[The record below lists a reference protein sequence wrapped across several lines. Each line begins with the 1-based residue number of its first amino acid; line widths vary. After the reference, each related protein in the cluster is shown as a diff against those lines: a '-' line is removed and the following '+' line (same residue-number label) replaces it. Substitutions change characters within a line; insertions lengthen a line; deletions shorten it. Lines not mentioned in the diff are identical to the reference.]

1 MTAVL
6 SQTPA
11 TAKAAPL
18 ILLMII
24 FIDGLGTALLLPMLP
39 MLLDPGDP
47 AGVVFGSAPTAARTA
62 GLYGVLLAGY
72 AFAMM
77 VGAPLLGALSD
88 RIGRRPT
95 LLLAVTGSVAG
106 YALSTWAVSVG
117 SVGLL
122 IAGRLLGGTFA
133 GSVPV
138 AQAMLVQTPDS
149 AMKRIGWVMF
159 AMTAGFFTG
168 PALTGILLAA
178 HTPGASLLLPLQ
190 VALTLS
196 VLCLL
201 MALLLPSTPA
211 PAATMGPSLIRQV
224 LNGFTS
230 PATRRPLFALL
241 WLQIGWNLFYQY
253 LPWML
258 ARQSQT
264 VGSISLLLT
273 VVGIGMCIAFIWVAG
288 ALQTRYPA
296 PQIARA
302 AIPVLVVSCA
312 LLAATLDNS
321 LALVFGALA
330 AIAYGVAYTAL
341 IGHALACE
349 QSSLRGTV
357 LGIAASL
364 AAGAAAVTALL
375 GGIIGVWGNLLLASL
390 SVAALALSWVI
401 LVLGRD
407 RDE

>member
-1 MTAVL
+1 MSTVL
-6 SQTPA
+6 SQIHV
-11 TAKAAPL
+11 TAKAAPF
-18 ILLMII
+18 ILLLII

-39 MLLDPGDP
+39 MLLDPADP
-47 AGVVFGSAPTAARTA
+47 AGVVFASAPSAARTA
-62 GLYGVLLAGY
+62 WLYGVLLAGY

-77 VGAPLLGALSD
+77 LGAPLLGALSD
-88 RIGRRPT
+88 RIGRRQT
-95 LLLAVTGSVAG
+95 LLLAVAGSVAG
-106 YALSTWAVSVG
+106 YALSTWAVSQG
-117 SVGLL
+117 SVVLL
-122 IAGRLLGGTFA
+122 IAGRLLGGAFA

-159 AMTAGFFTG
+159 AMTAGFFAG
-168 PALTGILLAA
+168 PALTGILLAG

-201 MALLLPSTPA
+201 MAFILPSGPA
-211 PAATMGPSLIRQV
+211 PAAKTGPSLIRQV

-230 PATRRPLFALL
+230 PSTRRPLLALL

-258 ARQSQT
+258 ARQSQA
-264 VGSISLLLT
+264 VGSISLLLA
-273 VVGIGMCIAFIWVAG
+273 VIGGGMCVAFIWVAG

-296 PQIARA
+296 PRIARLA
-302 AIPVLVVSCA
+302 LPTLVVSCA
-312 LLAATLDNS
+312 LLAVTLDNS

-349 QSSLRGTV
+349 QASLRGTV

-375 GGIIGVWGNLLLASL
+375 GGVVGVWGNLLLVSL
-390 SVAALALSWVI
+390 SVGALILSWVA
-401 LVLGRD
+401 LGVGGD
-407 RDE
+407 R

>member
-1 MTAVL
+1 MTSVF
-6 SQTPA
+6 SRTHA
-11 TAKAAPL
+11 TAKATPL

-117 SVGLL
+117 SEGLL

-159 AMTAGFFTG
+159 AMTAGFS
-168 PALTGILLAA
+168 PVPRSRA
-178 HTPGASLLLPLQ
+178 PCWQ
-190 VALTLS
+190 V
-196 VLCLL
+196 
-201 MALLLPSTPA
+201 
-211 PAATMGPSLIRQV
+211 IR
-224 LNGFTS
+224 
-230 PATRRPLFALL
+230 R
-241 WLQIGWNLFYQY
+241 
-253 LPWML
+253 
-258 ARQSQT
+258 
-264 VGSISLLLT
+264 
-273 VVGIGMCIAFIWVAG
+273 
-288 ALQTRYPA
+288 
-296 PQIARA
+296 
-302 AIPVLVVSCA
+302 
-312 LLAATLDNS
+312 
-321 LALVFGALA
+321 
-330 AIAYGVAYTAL
+330 
-341 IGHALACE
+341 E
-349 QSSLRGTV
+349 
-357 LGIAASL
+357 
-364 AAGAAAVTALL
+364 
-375 GGIIGVWGNLLLASL
+375 
-390 SVAALALSWVI
+390 
-401 LVLGRD
+401 
-407 RDE
+407 

>member
-1 MTAVL
+1 MTAAL
-6 SQTPA
+6 SQTHA

-18 ILLMII
+18 ILLLII

-47 AGVVFGSAPTAARTA
+47 AGVVFGSTPTAARTA
-62 GLYGVLLAGY
+62 WLYGVLLAGY

-95 LLLAVTGSVAG
+95 LVLAVAGSVVG
-106 YALSTWAVSVG
+106 YAVSTWAVSLG

-122 IAGRLLGGTFA
+122 IAGRLLGGAFA

-138 AQAMLVQTPDS
+138 AQAMLVQTHDG

-159 AMTAGFFTG
+159 AMTAGFFAG
-168 PALTGILLAA
+168 PALTGVLLAS
-178 HTPGASLLLPLQ
+178 HTLGASLLLPLQ

-196 VLCLL
+196 VACLL
-201 MALLLPSTPA
+201 LAFLLPSTPT
-211 PAATMGPSLIRQV
+211 PAATTGPSLIRQIW
-224 LNGFTS
+224 NGFTS
-230 PATRRPLFALL
+230 PATRRPLLALL

-258 ARQSQT
+258 ALESQS
-264 VGSISLLLT
+264 VGKISLMLA
-273 VVGIGMCIAFIWVAG
+273 VIGIGMCIAFIWVAG

-296 PQIARA
+296 PRIARA
-302 AIPVLVVSCA
+302 AIPTLAVCCT

-375 GGIIGVWGNLLLASL
+375 GGAIGGLGNLLLASF
-390 SVAALALSWVI
+390 SVGALVLSWVI
-401 LVLGRD
+401 LVSGRD
-407 RDE
+407 

>member
-1 MTAVL
+1 MSAVL
-6 SQTPA
+6 SQPHA
-11 TAKAAPL
+11 TAKAAPF
-18 ILLMII
+18 ILLLII

-39 MLLDPGDP
+39 MLLDPADP
-47 AGVVFGSAPTAARTA
+47 AGVVFASAPTAARTA
-62 GLYGVLLAGY
+62 WLYGVLLAGY

-77 VGAPLLGALSD
+77 LGAPLLGALSD

-95 LLLAVTGSVAG
+95 LLLAVAGAVAG
-106 YALSTWAVSVG
+106 YVLSTWAVSQG
-117 SVGLL
+117 SVALL
-122 IAGRLLGGTFA
+122 IAGRLLGGAFA

-138 AQAMLVQTPDS
+138 AQALLIQTPDS

-159 AMTAGFFTG
+159 AMTAGFFAG
-168 PALTGILLAA
+168 PALTGILLAG

-201 MALLLPSTPA
+201 MAFILPSSPA
-211 PAATMGPSLIRQV
+211 PAATTGPSLIRQV

-230 PATRRPLFALL
+230 PATRRPLLALL

-258 ARQSQT
+258 ARQSQA

-273 VVGIGMCIAFIWVAG
+273 VVGVGMCVAFIWVAG

-296 PQIARA
+296 PRIARF
-302 AIPVLVVSCA
+302 AIPTLVVSCA

-321 LALVFGALA
+321 LGLAFGALA

-349 QSSLRGTV
+349 QASLRGTV

-375 GGIIGVWGNLLLASL
+375 GGVVGVWGNLLLVSL
-390 SVAALALSWVI
+390 SVGALILSWAALGV
-401 LVLGRD
+401 GGD
-407 RDE
+407 Q

>member
-168 PALTGILLAA
+168 PALTGILLAG

-201 MALLLPSTPA
+201 MAFLLPSTPA
-211 PAATMGPSLIRQV
+211 PAATTGPTLIRQV

-230 PATRRPLFALL
+230 PATRRPLLALL

-253 LPWML
+253 LPWMF
-258 ARQSQT
+258 ARQSQA

-349 QSSLRGTV
+349 QSSLRGTHW
-357 LGIAASL
+357 LPAPQPSRRCW
-364 AAGAAAVTALL
+364 AG
-375 GGIIGVWGNLLLASL
+375 
-390 SVAALALSWVI
+390 
-401 LVLGRD
+401 
-407 RDE
+407 

>member
-1 MTAVL
+1 M
-6 SQTPA
+6 
-11 TAKAAPL
+11 
-18 ILLMII
+18 
-24 FIDGLGTALLLPMLP
+24 
-39 MLLDPGDP
+39 
-47 AGVVFGSAPTAARTA
+47 
-62 GLYGVLLAGY
+62 
-72 AFAMM
+72 
-77 VGAPLLGALSD
+77 
-88 RIGRRPT
+88 
-95 LLLAVTGSVAG
+95 LAVTGSVAG

-138 AQAMLVQTPDS
+138 AQTMLVQTPDS

-168 PALTGILLAA
+168 PALTGILLAG

-201 MALLLPSTPA
+201 MAFLLPSTPA
-211 PAATMGPSLIRQV
+211 PAATTGPTLIRQV

-230 PATRRPLFALL
+230 PATRRPLLALL

-258 ARQSQT
+258 ARQSQA

-357 LGIAASL
+357 LGI
-364 AAGAAAVTALL
+364 
-375 GGIIGVWGNLLLASL
+375 
-390 SVAALALSWVI
+390 
-401 LVLGRD
+401 
-407 RDE
+407 

>member
-1 MTAVL
+1 MSAVL
-6 SQTPA
+6 SQTNA
-11 TAKAAPL
+11 TAKAAPF
-18 ILLMII
+18 ILLLII

-39 MLLDPGDP
+39 MLLDPADP
-47 AGVVFGSAPTAARTA
+47 AGVVFASAPTAARTA
-62 GLYGVLLAGY
+62 WLYGVLLAGY

-77 VGAPLLGALSD
+77 LGAPLLGALSD

-95 LLLAVTGSVAG
+95 LLLAVAGSVAG
-106 YALSTWAVSVG
+106 YALSTWAVSQG
-117 SVGLL
+117 SVALL
-122 IAGRLLGGTFA
+122 IAGRLLGGAFA

-138 AQAMLVQTPDS
+138 AQAMLIQTPDS

-159 AMTAGFFTG
+159 AMTAGFFAG
-168 PALTGILLAA
+168 PALTGILLAG

-201 MALLLPSTPA
+201 MAFILPSSPA
-211 PAATMGPSLIRQV
+211 PAATTGPSLIRQV

-230 PATRRPLFALL
+230 PATRRPLLALL

-258 ARQSQT
+258 ARHSQA

-273 VVGIGMCIAFIWVAG
+273 VVGVGMCVAFIWVAG

-296 PQIARA
+296 PQIARL
-302 AIPVLVVSCA
+302 AIPTLVVSCA

-349 QSSLRGTV
+349 QASLRGTV

-375 GGIIGVWGNLLLASL
+375 GGVVGVWGNLLLVSL
-390 SVAALALSWVI
+390 SVGALILSWAALRV
-401 LVLGRD
+401 GGD
-407 RDE
+407 R

>member
-1 MTAVL
+1 MSVVL
-6 SQTPA
+6 LQPHA
-11 TAKAAPL
+11 TAKAAPF
-18 ILLMII
+18 ILLLII

-39 MLLDPGDP
+39 MLLDPADP
-47 AGVVFGSAPTAARTA
+47 AGVVFASAPTAARTA
-62 GLYGVLLAGY
+62 WLYGVLLAGY

-77 VGAPLLGALSD
+77 LGAPLLGALSD

-95 LLLAVTGSVAG
+95 LLLAVAGSVAG
-106 YALSTWAVSVG
+106 YVLSTWAVSQG
-117 SVGLL
+117 SVALL
-122 IAGRLLGGTFA
+122 IAGRLLGGAFA

-138 AQAMLVQTPDS
+138 AQALLVQTPDS

-159 AMTAGFFTG
+159 AMTAGFFAG
-168 PALTGILLAA
+168 PALTGILLAG

-201 MALLLPSTPA
+201 MAFILPSSPA
-211 PAATMGPSLIRQV
+211 PAATTGPSLIRQV

-230 PATRRPLFALL
+230 PATRRPLLALL

-258 ARQSQT
+258 ARQSQA

-273 VVGIGMCIAFIWVAG
+273 VVGVGMCVAFIWVAG

-296 PQIARA
+296 PRIARF
-302 AIPVLVVSCA
+302 AIPTLVVSCA

-321 LALVFGALA
+321 LGLVFGALA

-349 QSSLRGTV
+349 QASLRGTV

-375 GGIIGVWGNLLLASL
+375 GGVVGVWGNLLLVSL
-390 SVAALALSWVI
+390 SVGALILSWAALGV
-401 LVLGRD
+401 GGD
-407 RDE
+407 R

>member
-1 MTAVL
+1 MIADL
-6 SQTPA
+6 SQTP
-11 TAKAAPL
+11 TAKAAPF
-18 ILLMII
+18 ILLLII
-24 FIDGLGTALLLPMLP
+24 FIDGLGTALLFPMLP
-39 MLLDPGDP
+39 ILLNPADPS
-47 AGVVFGSAPTAARTA
+47 GVVFGSAPTAAWTA
-62 GLYGVLLAGY
+62 WLYGVLLAGY

-77 VGAPLLGALSD
+77 LGTPLLGALSD

-95 LLLAVTGSVAG
+95 LLLAVAGSVAG
-106 YALSTWAVSVG
+106 HALSTWAVSHGNVA
-117 SVGLL
+117 LL
-122 IAGRLLGGTFA
+122 IAGRLLGGAFA

-159 AMTAGFFTG
+159 AMTAGFFAG
-168 PALTGILLAA
+168 PALTGILLAD
-178 HTPGASLLLPLQ
+178 HTPGATLLLPLQ
-190 VALTLS
+190 VALALN

-201 MALLLPSTPA
+201 MAFMLPSSPA
-211 PAATMGPSLIRQV
+211 PAATTGPTLISQV
-224 LNGFTS
+224 WNGFTS
-230 PATRRPLFALL
+230 SATRRPLLSLL

-273 VVGIGMCIAFIWVAG
+273 VVGIGMCVSFIWVAG
-288 ALQTRYPA
+288 ALQTHYPA
-296 PQIARA
+296 PRIARL
-302 AIPVLVVSCA
+302 AIPTLVVSCA
-312 LLAATLDNS
+312 LLAITLDNS
-321 LALVFGALA
+321 LAMIFGALA

-349 QSSLRGTV
+349 QASLRGTV

-375 GGIIGVWGNLLLASL
+375 GGVVGVWGNLLLVSVSVGALIL
-390 SVAALALSWVI
+390 SWAAL
-401 LVLGRD
+401 GTGGD
-407 RDE
+407 R

>member
-1 MTAVL
+1 MSAVL
-6 SQTPA
+6 SQTHA
-11 TAKAAPL
+11 TAKAAPF
-18 ILLMII
+18 ILLLII
-24 FIDGLGTALLLPMLP
+24 FIDGLGTALLMPMLP
-39 MLLDPGDP
+39 MLLDPADP
-47 AGVVFGSAPTAARTA
+47 AGVVFASAPNAARTA
-62 GLYGVLLAGY
+62 WLYGVLLAGY
-72 AFAMM
+72 AFTMM
-77 VGAPLLGALSD
+77 LGAPLLGALSD

-95 LLLAVTGSVAG
+95 LLLAVAGSVAG
-106 YALSTWAVSVG
+106 YALSTWAVSQGNVA
-117 SVGLL
+117 LL
-122 IAGRLLGGTFA
+122 IAGRLLGGAFA

-159 AMTAGFFTG
+159 AMTAGFFAG
-168 PALTGILLAA
+168 PALTGILLAG
-178 HTPGASLLLPLQ
+178 HTPGTSLLLPLQ
-190 VALTLS
+190 VALALS

-201 MALLLPSTPA
+201 MAFILPSSPV
-211 PAATMGPSLIRQV
+211 PAATTGPSLISQV

-230 PATRRPLFALL
+230 PATRRPLLALL

-258 ARQSQT
+258 ARQSQA

-273 VVGIGMCIAFIWVAG
+273 VIGVGMCAAFIWVAG

-296 PQIARA
+296 PRIARL
-302 AIPVLVVSCA
+302 AIPTLVVSCA
-312 LLAATLDNS
+312 LLAATLDNA

-349 QSSLRGTV
+349 RAGLRGTV

-375 GGIIGVWGNLLLASL
+375 GGVVGVWGNLLLVSL
-390 SVAALALSWVI
+390 SVAALILSWAA
-401 LVLGRD
+401 LGVGGD
-407 RDE
+407 R

>member
-6 SQTPA
+6 SQTHA

-18 ILLMII
+18 ILLLII

-62 GLYGVLLAGY
+62 WLYALLLAGY

-95 LLLAVTGSVAG
+95 LLLAVAGSVAG
-106 YALSTWAVSVG
+106 YALSTWAVSLG

-159 AMTAGFFTG
+159 AMTAGFFAG

-190 VALTLS
+190 IALTLS

-201 MALLLPSTPA
+201 MAFLLPSTPA

-288 ALQTRYPA
+288 ALQTRYPV

-375 GGIIGVWGNLLLASL
+375 GGIIGVWGNLPLASL

>member
-6 SQTPA
+6 SQTHA
-11 TAKAAPL
+11 AAKATPL
-18 ILLMII
+18 ILLLII

-47 AGVVFGSAPTAARTA
+47 AGVVFASTPTAARTA
-62 GLYGVLLAGY
+62 WLYGVLLAGY

-95 LLLAVTGSVAG
+95 LLLAVAGSVAG
-106 YALSTWAVSVG
+106 YALSTWAVNLG

-138 AQAMLVQTPDS
+138 AQAMLVQPPDS

-159 AMTAGFFTG
+159 AMTAGFFAG
-168 PALTGILLAA
+168 PALTGILLAG

-201 MALLLPSTPA
+201 MAFLLPSTPA
-211 PAATMGPSLIRQV
+211 PAATTGPSLIRQV

-230 PATRRPLFALL
+230 PATRRPLLALL

-273 VVGIGMCIAFIWVAG
+273 VDRHVHRLHLGSRSLANPVSSATDRTRCHPHAGGKLRTARGHARQLACPGFRCACRDRLWGGLHCLDRACPGMRAGKPAWHGTGHRRFTGCRRRSRHGVAG
-288 ALQTRYPA
+288 
-296 PQIARA
+296 
-302 AIPVLVVSCA
+302 
-312 LLAATLDNS
+312 
-321 LALVFGALA
+321 
-330 AIAYGVAYTAL
+330 
-341 IGHALACE
+341 
-349 QSSLRGTV
+349 RGNRR
-357 LGIAASL
+357 LGQP
-364 AAGAAAVTALL
+364 AAGLAERGCAGPEL
-375 GGIIGVWGNLLLASL
+375 GHPGFGKRS
-390 SVAALALSWVI
+390 
-401 LVLGRD
+401 R
-407 RDE
+407 

>member
-1 MTAVL
+1 MSAVL
-6 SQTPA
+6 SQPHA
-11 TAKAAPL
+11 TAKAAPF
-18 ILLMII
+18 ILLLII
-24 FIDGLGTALLLPMLP
+24 FIDGLGTALLMPMLP
-39 MLLDPGDP
+39 MLLDPADP
-47 AGVVFGSAPTAARTA
+47 AGVVFASAPTAARTA
-62 GLYGVLLAGY
+62 WLYGVLLAGY

-77 VGAPLLGALSD
+77 LGAPLLGALSD

-95 LLLAVTGSVAG
+95 LLLAVAGSVAG
-106 YALSTWAVSVG
+106 YGLSTWAVSQG
-117 SVGLL
+117 SVTVL
-122 IAGRLLGGTFA
+122 IAGRLLGGAFA

-159 AMTAGFFTG
+159 AMTAGFFAG
-168 PALTGILLAA
+168 PALTGILLAG
-178 HTPGASLLLPLQ
+178 HTPGTSLLLPLQ
-190 VALTLS
+190 VALALS

-201 MALLLPSTPA
+201 MAFILPSSPA
-211 PAATMGPSLIRQV
+211 PTATTGPSLIRQV

-230 PATRRPLFALL
+230 PATRRPLLALL

-258 ARQSQT
+258 ARQSQA

-273 VVGIGMCIAFIWVAG
+273 VIGVGMCVAFIWVAG

-296 PQIARA
+296 PRIARL
-302 AIPVLVVSCA
+302 AIPTLVVSCA
-312 LLAATLDNS
+312 LLAATLDNA

-349 QSSLRGTV
+349 RAGLRGTV

-364 AAGAAAVTALL
+364 AAGAAAVTALV
-375 GGIIGVWGNLLLASL
+375 GGVVGVWGNLLLVSL
-390 SVAALALSWVI
+390 SVAALILSWAA
-401 LVLGRD
+401 LGVGGD
-407 RDE
+407 Q

>member
-1 MTAVL
+1 MSAVL
-6 SQTPA
+6 SQTHA
-11 TAKAAPL
+11 TAKAAPF
-18 ILLMII
+18 ILLLII

-39 MLLDPGDP
+39 MLLDPADP
-47 AGVVFGSAPTAARTA
+47 AGVVFASAPTAARTA
-62 GLYGVLLAGY
+62 WLYGVLLAGY

-77 VGAPLLGALSD
+77 LGAPLLGALSD

-95 LLLAVTGSVAG
+95 LLLAVAGSVAG
-106 YALSTWAVSVG
+106 YALSTWAVSQG
-117 SVGLL
+117 SVALL
-122 IAGRLLGGTFA
+122 IAGRLLGGAFA

-138 AQAMLVQTPDS
+138 AQALLIQTPDS
-149 AMKRIGWVMF
+149 AMKRIGWVVF
-159 AMTAGFFTG
+159 AMTAGFFAG
-168 PALTGILLAA
+168 PALTGILLAG

-201 MALLLPSTPA
+201 MAFILPSSPA
-211 PAATMGPSLIRQV
+211 PAATTGPSLIRQV

-230 PATRRPLFALL
+230 PATRRPLLALL

-258 ARQSQT
+258 ARQSQA

-273 VVGIGMCIAFIWVAG
+273 VVGVGMCVAFIWVAG

-296 PQIARA
+296 PRIARL
-302 AIPVLVVSCA
+302 AIPTLVVSCA

-349 QSSLRGTV
+349 QASLRGTV

-375 GGIIGVWGNLLLASL
+375 GGVVGVWGNLLLVSL
-390 SVAALALSWVI
+390 SVGALILSWAALGV
-401 LVLGRD
+401 GGD
-407 RDE
+407 R

>member
-1 MTAVL
+1 MTAAL
-6 SQTPA
+6 SQTRA

-18 ILLMII
+18 ILLLII

-47 AGVVFGSAPTAARTA
+47 AGVVFGSVPNADQTAL
-62 GLYGVLLAGY
+62 LYGVLLAGY

-95 LLLAVTGSVAG
+95 LVLAVAGSVAG
-106 YALSTWAVSVG
+106 YALSTWAVSLG

-122 IAGRLLGGTFA
+122 IVGRLLGGTFA

-138 AQAMLVQTPDS
+138 AQAMLVQTPES

-159 AMTAGFFTG
+159 AMTAGFFAG
-168 PALTGILLAA
+168 PALTGVLLAS
-178 HTPGASLLLPLQ
+178 HTLGASLLLPLQ

-196 VLCLL
+196 VACLL
-201 MALLLPSTPA
+201 MAFLLPSTPT
-211 PAATMGPSLIRQV
+211 PAATTGPSLIRQI

-230 PATRRPLFALL
+230 PATRRPLLALL

-258 ARQSQT
+258 AFESQP
-264 VGSISLLLT
+264 VGKISLMLA

-296 PQIARA
+296 PRIARA
-302 AIPVLVVSCA
+302 AIPTLAVSCA
-312 LLAATLDNS
+312 LIAATLDNS

-375 GGIIGVWGNLLLASL
+375 GGVIGGLGNLLLASL
-390 SVAALALSWVI
+390 SVGALVLSWVI
-401 LVLGRD
+401 LVSGRD
-407 RDE
+407 

>member
-24 FIDGLGTALLLPMLP
+24 FTDGLGTALLLPMLP

-201 MALLLPSTPA
+201 MAFLLPSTPA

-258 ARQSQT
+258 ARQGQT

-273 VVGIGMCIAFIWVAG
+273 VVGIGMCIAFICVAG
-288 ALQTRYPA
+288 AFQTRYPA

-321 LALVFGALA
+321 LALVFAALA